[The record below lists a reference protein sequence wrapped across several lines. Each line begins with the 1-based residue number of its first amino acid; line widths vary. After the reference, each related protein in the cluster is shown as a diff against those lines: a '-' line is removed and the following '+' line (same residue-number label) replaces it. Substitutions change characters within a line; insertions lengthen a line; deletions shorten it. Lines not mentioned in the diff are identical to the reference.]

1 MKLRTALLILLLG
14 IFLLPWLIARW
25 IYHHPHLLFTQKTN
39 RGELIIPPVSITLF
53 PIKNSAGQLLDNT
66 LPNQYKSKPP
76 ASKATHSK
84 WMILLFYPGHC
95 DLICF
100 KKLYYLRQIRI
111 AMGKNQARVER
122 AILTYQPWHHVSTQH
137 IFERDFAG
145 TQHWFVSQ
153 SIFEKSFPQK
163 INLSYAL
170 SPGVVYLVDPLGYIM
185 MAYQPNANP
194 EDILKDLQHLL
205 MISQIG

>member
-1 MKLRTALLILLLG
+1 MKLRAALLILLLW

-25 IYHHPHLLFTQKTN
+25 VYHHPHLLFAQKTN
-39 RGELIIPPVSITLF
+39 QGKLIIPPVPITLF
-53 PIKNSAGQLLDNT
+53 PIKNSAGQFLDHT
-66 LPNQYKSKPP
+66 LPHDKSKPP
-76 ASKATHSK
+76 TPKTTHSK
-84 WMILLFYPGHC
+84 WMMLLFYPGHC
-95 DLICF
+95 DIICF

-111 AMGKNQARVER
+111 ATGKNQERVER
-122 AILTYQPWHHVSTQH
+122 VILTYKPWHHASTQY
-137 IFERDFAG
+137 IFERDFSG
-145 TQHWFVSQ
+145 TQHWFVNQ
-153 SIFEKSFPQK
+153 SIFEKSFLQK

-170 SPGVVYLVDPLGYIM
+170 SPGVIYLVDPLGYIM